1 MEKQQHNDGFADT
14 LIKMAEGH
22 GLEKLF
28 NFTADEYKSNPTND
42 NRMRVLEHIAALAH
56 EQVKG

>member
-1 MEKQQHNDGFADT
+1 MKENNYFADT

-28 NFTADEYKSNPTND
+28 NFTAEEYKSNPTED

>member
-1 MEKQQHNDGFADT
+1 MKENKSNDGFADT

-28 NFTADEYKSNPTND
+28 NFTADEYKSNPTDD
-42 NRMRVLEHIAALAH
+42 NRMRVLEHIAALAAD
-56 EQVKG
+56 QVKG